1 MGSITSK
8 PKAPTVITVPAA
20 PVVTTPI
27 VTATES
33 TNTQTDDEVRSEARE
48 SSLLRRSRGRL
59 GTIATSFRGL
69 LVNDNDTSTTQP
81 KTLLGE

>member
-20 PVVTTPI
+20 PVVTTPT
-27 VTATES
+27 VTTTEP
-33 TNTQTDDEVRSEARE
+33 TNTQTDEEVRAEGRQN
-48 SSLLRRSRGRL
+48 SLLRRSRGRL

-69 LVNDNDTSTTQP
+69 LVNDNDTTTQA